1 MLEQNGPVS
10 NGYFGLGVV
19 LTGLLYPAV
28 GTESQTAQLLGSW
41 WRQVSPAACLPQM
54 PFVLVFVKLHL
65 ILPANHSNPFPNP
78 PTTPLDRWGGTERP
92 ERAPSWDS
100 RHLEHP
106 GTLCWAKP
114 WVIHVLIGWSASSMR
129 YQTQMVSNQ
138 TWRYC
143 SGFEKSFARS
153 LPFLVLCLSVASCLR
168 EWAKIFTQRNSTQIF
183 PDSNHY
189 GHPKNTQFL
198 RSPSIHCSYH
208 WGMGVGIINPE
219 NCMIYH

>member
-1 MLEQNGPVS
+1 MLELNGPVS

-106 GTLCWAKP
+106 GTP
-114 WVIHVLIGWSASSMR
+114 ENTVLGETMGNPCAHWMIRKLHA
-129 YQTQMVSNQ
+129 VPNPN
-138 TWRYC
+138 
-143 SGFEKSFARS
+143 GFESNVK
-153 LPFLVLCLSVASCLR
+153 VLQWFWKKFC
-168 EWAKIFTQRNSTQIF
+168 
-183 PDSNHY
+183 
-189 GHPKNTQFL
+189 
-198 RSPSIHCSYH
+198 
-208 WGMGVGIINPE
+208 
-219 NCMIYH
+219 

>member
-1 MLEQNGPVS
+1 MAILAW
-10 NGYFGLGVV
+10 GYSYAYGTVV
-19 LTGLLYPAV
+19 PSETNRWC
-28 GTESQTAQLLGSW
+28 TQLL
-41 WRQVSPAACLPQM
+41 SPKLHSYSAPGDDKSHRLRVCHRCHL
-54 PFVLVFVKLHL
+54 FLLFVKLHL
-65 ILPANHSNPFPNP
+65 IFVAKPFQSILHLRIGEAELKDQKGHPAGI
-78 PTTPLDRWGGTERP
+78 LGTWNTR
-92 ERAPSWDS
+92 
-100 RHLEHP
+100 EHP
-106 GTLCWAKP
+106 GTPWAKP
-114 WVIHVLIGWSASSMR
+114 WGIHVLIGWSLLHAVPNPN
-129 YQTQMVSNQ
+129 QTQMVSNQ

-153 LPFLVLCLSVASCLR
+153 LPFLVLCLVASCLR
-168 EWAKIFTQRNSTQIF
+168 EWAKVFTQRNSTQIF